1 MHLENDY
8 QKVYYIFQ
16 YCLFTGTTEMIR
28 ESHTTNK
35 IITPS
40 LVQLPGKICWLEF
53 SIMLI
58 ICCKNKDLCEF
69 LHRFLVLILMQIP
82 VKSVTHIYT

>member
-1 MHLENDY
+1 
-8 QKVYYIFQ
+8 
-16 YCLFTGTTEMIR
+16 MIR

-82 VKSVTHIYT
+82 VKSVTHIYTWGCKNIIFDFVVVLQQLL